1 VTAPP
6 PDCAPTPEQQ
16 RLGARCV
23 LHTDMVQAMTSAGDV
38 SGAADYLAQVEAND
52 GRQMAK
58 NVEDLLALRLSILP
72 PDML

>member
-1 VTAPP
+1 MINQEPTAG
-6 PDCAPTPEQQ
+6 QK

-23 LHTDMVQAMTSAGDV
+23 LHADMVQAMTSAGDV
-38 SGAADYLAQVEAND
+38 SGAQDYLKQVETHD

-58 NVEDLLALRLSILP
+58 NVEDRLALRLRILP